1 MEFRADGL
9 LSVRILSAFRFRYV
23 YGSEVASLRTS
34 DDEIV
39 SEGEISF
46 NDLFLRIQYS
56 SMSHSILL
64 LYSGKCLS
72 ISDAIGRRLRDGDK
86 IRYKV
91 RPDTR
96 LFCSLHI
103 LLSVEA
109 DAKIDTRIR
118 YGIKGPSSF
127 SMEETVCGNH
137 DFVNCQCFVVNKFTK
152 ALFNGKLNIIYQHQ
166 V

>member
-1 MEFRADGL
+1 
-9 LSVRILSAFRFRYV
+9 
-23 YGSEVASLRTS
+23 
-34 DDEIV
+34 
-39 SEGEISF
+39 
-46 NDLFLRIQYS
+46 
-56 SMSHSILL
+56 MSHSILL

-109 DAKIDTRIR
+109 DAKIDTRITR
-118 YGIKGPSSF
+118 DTKDKVPSTRRKRSVEI
-127 SMEETVCGNH
+127 MT
-137 DFVNCQCFVVNKFTK
+137 
-152 ALFNGKLNIIYQHQ
+152 L
-166 V
+166 

>member
-1 MEFRADGL
+1 MRP
-9 LSVRILSAFRFRYV
+9 
-23 YGSEVASLRTS
+23 
-34 DDEIV
+34 
-39 SEGEISF
+39 
-46 NDLFLRIQYS
+46 S
-56 SMSHSILL
+56 SSILIVL
-64 LYSGKCLS
+64 LFSGKCLS

-96 LFCSLHI
+96 LFCFLHI

-109 DAKIDTRIR
+109 DAKIDTRMG
-118 YGIKGPSSF
+118 YKGQSSF
-127 SMEETVCGNH
+127 SKEETVFGNH
-137 DFVNCQCFVVNKFTK
+137 DFVNCQCYVVNKTK